1 MRERRVRE
9 DVFAKLLEQAV
20 DHTQIGVTITDPNQD
35 DNPIIYCNDGF
46 LHLSGYEK
54 EEVIGKNCRFLQGAN
69 TNRDA
74 KEKIKSAIRAQEQV
88 SVEIINYRKNGE
100 EFWNDLHID
109 PIYIEEEG
117 LYYFVGIQKDITE
130 QKKSEEQ
137 LKTSLKEITAL
148 STPIVPITE
157 GVSVLPLIGNMDM
170 ERLQIISDNITKKM
184 TEAKHETLIMELSGL
199 NDVDDEVI
207 HGIFRFN
214 DVLQLLGTDLVI
226 AGISPQLALK
236 ATQLDLDLSSMK
248 TFATV
253 KEAIQQ
259 HAVQQ

>member
-1 MRERRVRE
+1 MSESMVRE
-9 DVFAKLLEQAV
+9 HVFTKLLEQAV
-20 DHTQIGVTITDPNQD
+20 DHTQIGIIITDPNQH
-35 DNPIIYCNDGF
+35 DNPIIYCNKGF
-46 LHLSGYEK
+46 LILSGYPE
-54 EEVIGKNCRFLQGAN
+54 EEVIGKNCRFLQGDHTSEETIDKLGKAIKN
-69 TNRDA
+69 H
-74 KEKIKSAIRAQEQV
+74 EKI
-88 SVEIINYRKNGE
+88 SVEILNYRKDGE
-100 EFWNDLHID
+100 EFWNDMQID

-117 LYYFVGIQKDITE
+117 KYYFVGIHKDITE
-130 QKKSEEQ
+130 QKKAEER

-184 TEAKHETLIMELSGL
+184 SETKHDTLIMELSGL
-199 NDVDDEVI
+199 NDVDEEVI

-214 DVLQLLGTDLVI
+214 DILQLLGTDLVI

-236 ATQLDLDLSSMK
+236 ATQLDLELSSMK

-253 KEAIQQ
+253 KEAIHQ
-259 HAVQQ
+259 HAVQ

>member
-1 MRERRVRE
+1 MSKSSVRE
-9 DVFAKLLEQAV
+9 NVFVKLLEQAV
-20 DHTQIGVTITDPNQD
+20 DHTRIGITITDPNQH
-35 DNPIIYCNDGF
+35 DNPIIYCNEGF
-46 LHLSGYEK
+46 LKLSGYTE
-54 EEVIGKNCRFLQGAN
+54 EEVLGENCRFLQGEETKQESKN
-69 TNRDA
+69 QLR
-74 KEKIKSAIRAQEQV
+74 EAIQSKQQV
-88 SVEIINYRKNGE
+88 SVEILNYRKDGDI
-100 EFWNDLHID
+100 FWNDLHID
-109 PIYIEEEG
+109 PIYIEEEDQ
-117 LYYFVGIQKDITE
+117 YYFVGIQKDITE

-137 LKTSLKEITAL
+137 LKTTYKEITAL

-170 ERLQIISDNITKKM
+170 ERLQIISDNITKEM
-184 TEAKHETLIMELSGL
+184 SATKHDTLIMELSGL

-214 DVLQLLGTDLVI
+214 DILQLLGTDLVI

-259 HAVQQ
+259 HAVQ

>member
-1 MRERRVRE
+1 MVESRVRE
-9 DVFAKLLEQAV
+9 HVFVKLLEQAV
-20 DHTQIGVTITDPNQD
+20 DHTRIGITITDPNQD
-35 DNPIIYCNDGF
+35 DNPIIYCNEGF
-46 LHLSGYEK
+46 LHLSGYKK
-54 EEVIGKNCRFLQGAN
+54 EEVLGRNCRFLQGSKTNLDTVN
-69 TNRDA
+69 TISKAVR
-74 KEKIKSAIRAQEQV
+74 KHEQI
-88 SVEIINYRKNGE
+88 SVEILNYRKNGE
-100 EFWNDLHID
+100 EFWNDLNID
-109 PIYIEEEG
+109 PIYIEEEDQ
-117 LYYFVGIQKDITE
+117 YYFVGIQKDITD

-184 TEAKHETLIMELSGL
+184 SESKHDTLIMELSGL
-199 NDVDDEVI
+199 NDVDEEVI

-214 DVLQLLGTDLVI
+214 DILKLLGTNLVI

-236 ATQLDLDLSSMK
+236 ATQIDLDLASME

-259 HAVQQ
+259 YAVK

>member
-1 MRERRVRE
+1 MSESRVRE
-9 DVFAKLLEQAV
+9 HVFVKLLERAV
-20 DHTQIGVTITDPNQD
+20 DHTRIGITITDPNQE

-46 LHLSGYEK
+46 LHLSGYK
-54 EEVIGKNCRFLQGAN
+54 EDEVIGRNCRFLQG
-69 TNRDA
+69 
-74 KEKIKSAIRAQEQV
+74 SATKQGAVNKVSEAVRKQEQV
-88 SVEIINYRKNGE
+88 SVEILNYRKNGE

-109 PIYIEEEG
+109 PIYIEEEDQ
-117 LYYFVGIQKDITE
+117 YYFVGVQKDITD

-137 LKTSLKEITAL
+137 LKTTLKEITAL
-148 STPIVPITE
+148 STPIVPITG

-184 TEAKHETLIMELSGL
+184 SEAKHDTLIMELSGL

-214 DVLQLLGTDLVI
+214 DILQLLGTDLVI

-259 HAVQQ
+259 HAVK